1 VNNLPQGGTYLA
13 GASFDSPSTPATS
26 LYIVDGYPSV
36 AMQKYNMATDVW
48 ATRNEIP
55 TNRAYSTGGGAA
67 AAIGATRIYMVGSGI
82 PPYPTNG
89 KFNEQYTILTD
100 AWTSRVSMPMGRL
113 AAGAAAK
120 GNLVFVVGG
129 AVPSYIDCLEIYNA
143 ATDSWMTGR
152 PRNATRVATAASL
165 CALGAC
171 PVGSG
176 SCVQLIRCP
185 PAA

>member
-1 VNNLPQGGTYLA
+1 MNNLPQGGTYLA
-13 GASFDSPSTPATS
+13 GASFDSPSTPAIS

-48 ATRNEIP
+48 ATRNQIP

-67 AAIGATRIYMVGSGI
+67 AAVGATNIYMVGSGI
-82 PPYPTNG
+82 PPYPTHG

-100 AWTSRVSMPMGRL
+100 AWTSRVSMPKGRW

-120 GNLVFVVGG
+120 GNSVFVVGG
-129 AVPSYIDCLEIYNA
+129 AVPSYIDDLQIYNA

-152 PRNATRVATAASL
+152 RRNATRVATAASL
-165 CALGAC
+165 CALGAR

-176 SCVQLIRCP
+176 SFSVSFSFFCS
-185 PAA
+185 

>member
-1 VNNLPQGGTYLA
+1 
-13 GASFDSPSTPATS
+13 
-26 LYIVDGYPSV
+26 
-36 AMQKYNMATDVW
+36 
-48 ATRNEIP
+48 
-55 TNRAYSTGGGAA
+55 
-67 AAIGATRIYMVGSGI
+67 MVGSGI

-129 AVPSYIDCLEIYNA
+129 AVPSFIDCLEIYNA

-152 PRNATRVATAASL
+152 PRNATRVANAASL